1 MINAPNKKTINEN
14 IDKVRKMIL
23 AFSLNFTYN
32 SELVICLFISKF
44 IKKIFEAETH
54 RYMSYFLMAQKCS
67 TKENCY

>member
-32 SELVICLFISKF
+32 SELVILFV
-44 IKKIFEAETH
+44 
-54 RYMSYFLMAQKCS
+54 Y
-67 TKENCY
+67 